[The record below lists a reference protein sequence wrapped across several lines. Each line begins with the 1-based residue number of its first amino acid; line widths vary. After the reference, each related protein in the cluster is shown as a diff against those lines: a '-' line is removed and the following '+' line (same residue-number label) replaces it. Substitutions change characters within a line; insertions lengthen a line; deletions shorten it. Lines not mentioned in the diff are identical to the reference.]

1 MREIRLMRCFHHP
14 NIIRLYEV
22 LDSESEIYLILEYIS
37 GGELFDLI
45 QTRGKLEEEET
56 RYYFR

>member
-22 LDSESEIYLILEYIS
+22 LNSSEEIYLILEYIS

-45 QTRGKLEEEET
+45 QAKGKLTEEET
-56 RYYFR
+56 RFYFR